1 MKKLIISLFLFVGAF
16 SCLRAEQ
23 EVIICVHGV
32 MRSSAS
38 MSYAAC
44 SLRKA
49 GYHVEN
55 WGYPSRMKTIAE
67 HGVDLAREIK
77 RVSQVYP
84 GRSIYFVTH
93 SMGGLVLRAALNHPE
108 CPQIAKEGK
117 AVLYAPPNR
126 GSSFGRQ
133 MSSYGFV
140 RQIYGEYSGAELLFT
155 EEDGFEKLGTFPET
169 MSVLVIAGTQSFN
182 PLVSEESDGT
192 VRVAETAL
200 KTPFKW
206 ETFPVNHTFI
216 MWSPRVLRATVDFL
230 KDR

>member
-1 MKKLIISLFLFVGAF
+1 MLISLILFVGAHSF
-16 SCLRAEQ
+16 LRAEQ
-23 EVIICVHGV
+23 AVVVCVHGV

-55 WGYPSRMKTIAE
+55 WGYPSRMKTITE
-67 HGVDLAREIK
+67 HGEDLAREIK
-77 RVSQVYP
+77 RVSQLYP
-84 GRSIYFVTH
+84 GRPIHFVTH
-93 SMGGLVLRAALNHPE
+93 SMGGLVLRVALNHPE
-108 CPQIAKEGK
+108 CPEVAKKGK

-126 GSSFGRQ
+126 GSSFGRK
-133 MSSYGFV
+133 MSAYSFV
-140 RQIYGEYSGAELLFT
+140 RQVYGEYSGAELLFT
-155 EEDGFEKLGTFPET
+155 EEDGFEKLGSFPESLDV
-169 MSVLVIAGTQSFN
+169 MVIAGTQSFN

-216 MWSPRVLRATVDFL
+216 MWSPRVLRATVNFL
-230 KDR
+230 KAPK